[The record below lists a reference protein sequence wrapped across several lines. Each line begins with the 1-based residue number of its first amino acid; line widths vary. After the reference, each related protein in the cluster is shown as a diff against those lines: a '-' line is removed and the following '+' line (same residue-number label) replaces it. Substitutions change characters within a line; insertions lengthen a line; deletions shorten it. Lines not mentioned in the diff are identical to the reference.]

1 MTDKRGKR
9 LTRKGEPSQ
18 KTDKGLE
25 IPIPKRGEFMRN
37 LRRASKTGDSETKR
51 RPKQ

>member
-1 MTDKRGKR
+1 MANRSNRR
-9 LTRKGEPSQ
+9 LVREGERSQ

-25 IPIPKRGEFMRN
+25 IPIPKRAEFMRN
-37 LRRASKTGDSETKR
+37 LQRVSKTDDSETKS